1 MESGKMITAIAAIFV
16 FLMVILFHEFGH
28 FIAAKSVGIK
38 VNEFSIGMGPKIF
51 QRQKGETKYSIR
63 LLPIG
68 GFVSM
73 EGEDEKSED
82 PRSFNRA
89 KPWARIIT
97 VAAGAIMNFVL
108 AVIVLIIVSYN
119 IGTPTTTVLETIEN
133 SPAERVGIQSGDI
146 VKSINGVNV
155 DDWNSIV
162 DRISNS
168 NPDKEMIVR
177 VIRGGETIDFKLK
190 PTISEED
197 NRVIIGI
204 GIIPKYEK
212 SISAAIA
219 GGLSE
224 AGHMFQIMFEF
235 IKGIFRG
242 KVNARDLSGPVGVIY
257 TIGEAA
263 KYGVINLLY
272 LMGFISVN
280 LGVFNLFPLPALD
293 GSRIVFI
300 LIEVIRGKPINPEKE
315 GYVHFIGFILL
326 MLLMAVVTYTD
337 INRFNIFGR

>member
-1 MESGKMITAIAAIFV
+1 MVTAIAAIFV

-38 VNEFSIGMGPKIF
+38 VNEFSIGMGPKLF
-51 QRQKGETKYSIR
+51 QKQKGETKYSLR

-68 GFVSM
+68 GYVNM
-73 EGEDEKSED
+73 EGEDEESKD
-82 PRSFNRA
+82 PRSFNKA
-89 KPWARIIT
+89 SAWARIIT

-108 AVIVLIIVSYN
+108 AIIVLVIVSFN
-119 IGTPTTTVLETIEN
+119 IGIPTTTVENTIDG
-133 SPAERVGIQSGDI
+133 SPAEKAGILSGDTI
-146 VKSINGVNV
+146 KSINNVEV

-162 DRISNS
+162 DAISSS
-168 NPDKEMIVR
+168 NPREEMVIR
-177 VIRGGETIDFKLK
+177 VIRNGESKDYILN
-190 PTISEED
+190 PTINEED

-204 GIIPKYEK
+204 EPRYEK
-212 SISAAIA
+212 SFSAAIA
-219 GGLSE
+219 GGLAE
-224 AGHMFQIMFEF
+224 TGRMFKIMLNF
-235 IKGIFRG
+235 ITMIFKGQVST
-242 KVNARDLSGPVGVIY
+242 KDLSGPVGVIY

-263 KYGVINLLY
+263 KYGITNLLY

-300 LIEVIRGKPINPEKE
+300 LIELIRGKPINPEKE
-315 GYVHFIGFILL
+315 GYVHFVGFILL
-326 MLLMAVVTYTD
+326 MLLMIVVTFTD

>member
-1 MESGKMITAIAAIFV
+1 MITAIAAIFV

-38 VNEFSIGMGPKIF
+38 VNEFSIGMGPKVF
-51 QRQKGETKYSIR
+51 QKKKGETKYSLR

-68 GFVSM
+68 GYVSM
-73 EGEDEKSED
+73 EGEDEKSDD
-82 PRSFNRA
+82 PRSFNKA
-89 KPWARIIT
+89 SPLARIIT
-97 VAAGAIMNFVL
+97 VSAGAIMNFIL
-108 AVIVLIIVSYN
+108 AIIVLIIVSFN
-119 IGTPTTTVLETIEN
+119 VGTPTTTVEETIEN
-133 SPAERVGIQSGDI
+133 SPAERAGILNGDVI
-146 VKSINGVNV
+146 KSINNIEVK
-155 DDWNSIV
+155 DWNSIV
-162 DRISNS
+162 NTISNS
-168 NPDKEMIVR
+168 SPDEEITISIIRDGENITISMI
-177 VIRGGETIDFKLK
+177 
-190 PTISEED
+190 PTLSEED

-204 GIIPKYEK
+204 IPKYER

-219 GGLSE
+219 GGFKE
-224 AGHMFQIMFEF
+224 TGQMFQVMFDF
-235 IKGIFRG
+235 IRMLFKGQVST
-242 KVNARDLSGPVGVIY
+242 KDLSGPVGVIY

-263 KYGVINLLY
+263 KYGIINLLY
-272 LMGFISVN
+272 LLGFISVN

-300 LIEVIRGKPINPEKE
+300 LIELIRGKPISPEKE

>member
-1 MESGKMITAIAAIFV
+1 MITAIAAIFV
-16 FLMVILFHEFGH
+16 FLMVIMFHEFGH

-68 GFVSM
+68 GYVSM
-73 EGEDEKSED
+73 EGEDEESQD

-108 AVIVLIIVSYN
+108 AVIVLVIVSFN
-119 IGTPTTTVLETIEN
+119 MGTPTTTVLDTIDN
-133 SPAERVGIQSGDI
+133 SPAERVGILSGDI
-146 VKSINGVNV
+146 IKSINGVEV
-155 DDWNSIV
+155 EDWNSIV

-168 NPDKEMIVR
+168 NPEDEMIVR
-177 VIRGGETIDFKLK
+177 VIRDGKTIDFALN

-204 GIIPKYEK
+204 LPKYEK

-224 AGHMFQIMFEF
+224 TRYMFQIMFNF
-235 IKGIFRG
+235 VKMIFKGQVKTG
-242 KVNARDLSGPVGVIY
+242 DLSGPVGVIY

-263 KYGVINLLY
+263 KYGLMNLLY

-300 LIEVIRGKPINPEKE
+300 LIELIRGKPINPEKE

-326 MLLMAVVTYTD
+326 MLLMIVVTYTD

>member
-1 MESGKMITAIAAIFV
+1 MITAIAAIFV

-51 QRQKGETKYSIR
+51 QRQKGETKYSVR
-63 LLPIG
+63 VLPIG

-73 EGEDEKSED
+73 EGEDEDSQD

-119 IGTPTTTVLETIEN
+119 IGIPTTTVLDTIEN
-133 SPAERVGIQSGDI
+133 SPEERVGILSGDI
-146 VKSINGVNV
+146 IKSINGVEV

-162 DRISNS
+162 DRVGNS
-168 NPDKEMIVR
+168 NPEDEMVVR
-177 VIRGGETIDFKLK
+177 VIRDGETLDFTLK
-190 PTISEED
+190 PTVSEED

-204 GIIPKYEK
+204 MPKYEK

-224 AGHMFQIMFEF
+224 TSHMFQIMFNF
-235 IKGIFRG
+235 IKMIFRG
-242 KVNARDLSGPVGVIY
+242 QVKTGDLTGPVGVIY

-263 KYGVINLLY
+263 KYGLINLLY

-300 LIEVIRGKPINPEKE
+300 LIELIRGKPINPEKE

-326 MLLMAVVTYTD
+326 MLLMIVVTYTD